1 MIYDLAFNL
10 LKLRAWFEWIS
21 FSSADF
27 GLTEDE
33 LVLQNAVSES
43 ADAENQRIRA
53 ALVVRLKDGMS
64 SLGRILKAIENYHGI
79 VLHLESRPSQDE
91 GMQHDILIKLDMTRV
106 NILQLIR
113 SLRQSASFAGINLL
127 SDDNISVKAPWFPK
141 HASELD
147 SCNHLMTKYEPE
159 LDMNHPGFA
168 DKVYR
173 QRRKEIAEIAFAYKF
188 GDPIPRISYT
198 DVENKTWR
206 SVFRTVLDLMP
217 KHACMEYRLVFKTLQ
232 DEQIFVEDRIPQL
245 EEMSSFLRKSTGFT
259 LRPAAGL
266 LTARDFLASLA
277 FRIFQ
282 STQYVRHVN
291 SPYHTPEP

>member
-1 MIYDLAFNL
+1 MRFS
-10 LKLRAWFEWIS
+10 IS
-21 FSSADF
+21 IFVFLDA

-33 LVLQNAVSES
+33 IVLANAATES
-43 ADAENQRIRA
+43 PEAENALQSA

-64 SLGRILKAIENYHGI
+64 SLGRILKAIENYHGSI
-79 VLHLESRPSQDE
+79 SHLESRQSREE
-91 GMQHDILIKLDMTRV
+91 GVQHDVLIKLDMTRA
-106 NILQLIR
+106 NLLQLIR
-113 SLRQSASFAGINLL
+113 SLRQSASFASINLL
-127 SDDNISVKAPWFPK
+127 AENSISVKAPWFPK

-147 SCNHLMTKYEPE
+147 NCNHLMTKYEPE

-188 GDPIPRISYT
+188 SDPIPFIPYT

-217 KHACMEYRLVFKTLQ
+217 KHACAEYRSVFKKLQ
-232 DEQIFVEDRIPQL
+232 DEKIFVEDRIPQL
-245 EEMSSFLRKSTGFT
+245 EDMSAFLKKNTGFT

-277 FRIFQ
+277 FRVFQ